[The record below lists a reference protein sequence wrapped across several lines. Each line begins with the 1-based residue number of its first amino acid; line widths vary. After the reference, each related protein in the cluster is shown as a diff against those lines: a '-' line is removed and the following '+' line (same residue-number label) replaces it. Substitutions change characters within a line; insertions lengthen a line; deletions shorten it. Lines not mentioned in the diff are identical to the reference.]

1 MNKQPKDQ
9 TFSHLQKRVREF
21 IQERDWLKFHSPKNI
36 GMSIAIE
43 AAELMEHFQWLGA
56 DESKELLRDK
66 NKRVEI
72 EDELADI
79 AIYILDFCEHFGV
92 DLEKSILSKLDKTA
106 KKYPVRLVKGKAH
119 KYTYYTKKG
128 RTVSRGDFL
137 KNPP

>member
-9 TFSHLQKRVREF
+9 ALLHLQKRVREF

-36 GMSIAIE
+36 SMSIAIE

-66 NKRVEI
+66 TKRGEI

-106 KKYPVRLVKGKAH
+106 KKYPVHLVKGKAH
-119 KYTYYTKKG
+119 KYTYY
-128 RTVSRGDFL
+128 L
-137 KNPP
+137 KRQPAKAL

>member
-1 MNKQPKDQ
+1 MDNQHKPQSLKY
-9 TFSHLQKRVREF
+9 LQQKIREF
-21 IQERDWLKFHSPKNI
+21 IWERDWLKYHSPKNI
-36 GMSIAIE
+36 SMSIAIE

>member
-9 TFSHLQKRVREF
+9 TFLHLQKRVREF

-36 GMSIAIE
+36 SMSIAIE

-66 NKRVEI
+66 TKRGEI

-106 KKYPVRLVKGKAH
+106 KKYPVHLVKGKAH
-119 KYTYYTKKG
+119 KYTYY
-128 RTVSRGDFL
+128 L
-137 KNPP
+137 KRQPAKAL

>member
-9 TFSHLQKRVREF
+9 TLLHLQKKVREF
-21 IQERDWLKFHSPKNI
+21 VRERDWLKFHSPKNI
-36 GMSIAIE
+36 SMSIAIE
-43 AAELMEHFQWLGA
+43 SAELMEHFQWLSEN
-56 DESKELLRDK
+56 ESKELLRDK
-66 NKRVEI
+66 NKRGEI

-119 KYTYYTKKG
+119 KYTYYAKKG
-128 RTVSRGDFL
+128 RMKAL
-137 KNPP
+137 